1 MARRPARPGG
11 LVRVGL
17 LAGLLLPLVLA
28 VGLGPAAAARKPA
41 ATPPPG
47 ARAMWV
53 WTRPAVST
61 LVSFAS
67 SHGVHAL
74 FVSVPADL
82 PHATDLAWVRTLA
95 GQASSAGIRLYALG
109 SDTGWIDD
117 PQAAVTWERAALS
130 TGYFAGV
137 HLDIEPWLHA
147 DWGTANQ
154 SALLGRYLDLLDQ
167 VNAAT
172 TLPVELDISFW
183 LHTVTAPDGSALDV
197 AVMSRVDAVT
207 VMSYRNTATGADSIT
222 GIGAQALATAAAA
235 GIPARLAVET
245 NYLGSDA
252 VSRKQTFSGL
262 RASALTSAMAAVD
275 GAEVGAPAY
284 NGVSVEDYNGW
295 KALK

>member
-1 MARRPARPGG
+1 MSRSSTRLGALA
-11 LVRVGL
+11 RVGL

-28 VGLGPAAAARKPA
+28 TGLGPASAARRTTTPA
-41 ATPPPG
+41 PA

-67 SHGVHAL
+67 SHGVRAL

-95 GQASSAGIRLYALG
+95 GQASTAGIRLYALG

-117 PQAAVTWERAALS
+117 PQAAVAWETAALS

-137 HLDIEPWLHA
+137 HLDVEPWLHA
-147 DWGTANQ
+147 DWGTPNQ
-154 SALLGRYLDLLDQ
+154 PALLGRYLDLLDQ
-167 VNAAT
+167 VNAAS

-183 LHTVTAPDGSALDV
+183 LHTLAAPDGSPLDV

-207 VMSYRNTATGADSIT
+207 VMSYRSTATGPDSIT
-222 GIGAQALATAAAA
+222 DIGAHALATAAAA

-252 VSRKQTFSGL
+252 ASRKQTFSGM

-275 GAEVGAPAY
+275 AAEVGAPAY
-284 NGVSVEDYNGW
+284 AGISVEDYNGW
-295 KALK
+295 KVLK